1 MAGII
6 TLWSFPEFGGS
17 SMKAGHHGL
26 ALLSVPR
33 ILCGA
38 QHATGPR
45 IGWIGGGW
53 RYAVG
58 TLKLASP
65 PSLLSVAGL
74 EPVLQGGGVGLEVSA
89 DSHLAL

>member
-1 MAGII
+1 MV
-6 TLWSFPEFGGS
+6 W
-17 SMKAGHHGL
+17 
-26 ALLSVPR
+26 LLSVSPESR
-33 ILCGA
+33 SA
-38 QHATGPR
+38 QHSTGPL

-53 RYAVG
+53 RYTVG
-58 TLKLASP
+58 TLKLASR